1 MKNINYFLA
10 SLYFYF
16 KKKGIDIPHFRTM
29 VSVVFILFLNLCSLA
44 LIFNIPV
51 RYFIIWNTSGTKSQ
65 QWIGGMIYFI
75 SLIFIFS
82 LLFSE
87 AKLKIINVTD
97 TSIKK
102 VSRFFLW
109 YFIFSFLILML
120 LILRKGLI
128 EGYIDL

>member
-16 KKKGIDIPHFRTM
+16 KKERIDIPHFRTI
-29 VSVVFILFLNLCSLA
+29 VSVVFILFLNLCSFA
-44 LIFNIPV
+44 LIFNIPI
-51 RYFIIWNTSGTKSQ
+51 RYFILWNTSETKSQ

-82 LLFSE
+82 LLFKE
-87 AKLKIINVTD
+87 VKLKIIDVSEV
-97 TSIKK
+97 SIKK

-109 YFIFSFLILML
+109 YFIFSSLLLML
-120 LILRKGLI
+120 LILQKGI
-128 EGYIDL
+128 SEGYIIL